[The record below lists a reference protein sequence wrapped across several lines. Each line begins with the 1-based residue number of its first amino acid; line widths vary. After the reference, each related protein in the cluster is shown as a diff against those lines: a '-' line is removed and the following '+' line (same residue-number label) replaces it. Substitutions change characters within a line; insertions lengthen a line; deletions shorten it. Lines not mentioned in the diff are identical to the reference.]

1 VTTNNSM
8 HLCIYTHLHNI
19 ANHDMCILE
28 HQQYQALKTS
38 TQSLCEY
45 VLFQTR
51 ARVPASAR
59 VHTRPAAAGHAQL
72 FLGFG

>member
-1 VTTNNSM
+1 MRCASWNINNIK
-8 HLCIYTHLHNI
+8 LK
-19 ANHDMCILE
+19 
-28 HQQYQALKTS
+28 KTS

>member
-1 VTTNNSM
+1 MTYAFWNLNNIK
-8 HLCIYTHLHNI
+8 LK
-19 ANHDMCILE
+19 
-28 HQQYQALKTS
+28 KTS

>member
-8 HLCIYTHLHNI
+8 HLCISIYILLQAMTCASWNI
-19 ANHDMCILE
+19 NNIKLK
-28 HQQYQALKTS
+28 KTS

>member
-1 VTTNNSM
+1 MTTNNSM
-8 HLCIYTHLHNI
+8 HLCISIYILLQTMACASWNI
-19 ANHDMCILE
+19 NNIKLK
-28 HQQYQALKTS
+28 KTS
-38 TQSLCEY
+38 TQSLYDY
-45 VLFQTR
+45 VVFQTR